1 MVKKFFLK
9 SIILFLI
16 ISCILYSIAP
26 ILVKPWYHAKMNQ
39 GLYNTDEYFD
49 VVLLGSSHMNGLI
62 DPDVLSEKCN
72 LNAFNYGSGGQPINV
87 TYYLL
92 KEILNNHECPKLVVL
107 DVYYLGLLNEY
118 GEDSYI
124 RYVLDNFKFSKNKID
139 AINNCVPFNERISY
153 IFPIFKYHNR
163 WNQLTESD
171 YILNSDFDTSINGF
185 EAGDDQYGL
194 DLASNQYS
202 SDIGEIP
209 YSSEQ
214 YLLKIIELSKEYNFQ
229 LIFVNAPYDY
239 TSNDSITT
247 WYYDD
252 AAMMNKIEEIAAD
265 YDIPFINYSS
275 IDKMDSINFDFK
287 SDMNNI
293 GHVNKSGA
301 AKVSSDFANF
311 INENYDL

>member
-1 MVKKFFLK
+1 M
-9 SIILFLI
+9 
-16 ISCILYSIAP
+16 
-26 ILVKPWYHAKMNQ
+26 
-39 GLYNTDEYFD
+39 
-49 VVLLGSSHMNGLI
+49 
-62 DPDVLSEKCN
+62 
-72 LNAFNYGSGGQPINV
+72 
-87 TYYLL
+87 

-124 RYVLDNFKFSKNKID
+124 HYVLDNFKFSKNKLE
-139 AINNCVPFNERISY
+139 AINNCLPFNERISY

-163 WNQLTESD
+163 WSQLTESD

-202 SDIGEIP
+202 SDIGEIS
-209 YSSEQ
+209 YFSEQ
-214 YLLKIIELSKEYNFQ
+214 YLLKIIELSKEYNFK

-239 TSNDSITT
+239 TSNDIIIT
-247 WYYDD
+247 WYHDD
-252 AAMMNKIEEIAAD
+252 ASMMNKIEEIASD

-275 IDKMDSINFDFK
+275 IDKMNAINFDFK

-293 GHVNKSGA
+293 GHVNNSGA
-301 AKVSSDFANF
+301 AKVSSDFADF